1 MMMKIESWETAHQ
14 GCDEDEGGKNSDRK
28 TSNAA
33 TGSVKLLD
41 FGLSNLVKE
50 ADSDTTQTIEALSPA
65 AADFV

>member
-1 MMMKIESWETAHQ
+1 MKA
-14 GCDEDEGGKNSDRK
+14 GKNSDRK

-33 TGSVKLLD
+33 TGAVKLLD

-50 ADSDTTQTIEALSPA
+50 ADSDTAQAIEALSPA